1 MPAAQEK
8 KCTTTV
14 THSTFRM
21 EARNR
26 DFPTPNVV
34 RSPGVA
40 GQRRRRTTA
49 RALKILADRGSRS
62 FSPAHGRRAI
72 LTAPRAAQQRKDTL
86 SRLLTLHLGWK
97 RATVISPPRMWSV
110 LPALL
115 GSAAAARLR
124 GL

>member
-8 KCTTTV
+8 KYTTTV

-49 RALKILADRGSRS
+49 RALKILADRGSH
-62 FSPAHGRRAI
+62 F
-72 LTAPRAAQQRKDTL
+72 
-86 SRLLTLHLGWK
+86 
-97 RATVISPPRMWSV
+97 PPRGRTATRAGAR
-110 LPALL
+110 P
-115 GSAAAARLR
+115 AARSRGIILR
-124 GL
+124 RSRG